1 MKTKLKKVTYNGLI
15 YTVEEMRLRN
25 NELFYRL
32 SGLDFYVK
40 ESECTHWI
48 SGWFYKFFQGKWSKL
63 FKN

>member
-15 YTVEEMRLRN
+15 YTVEDEAGN
-25 NELFYRL
+25 FYKL
-32 SGLDFYVK
+32 TANGWVK
-40 ESECTHWI
+40 KEDCTHWL

>member
-15 YTVEEMRLRN
+15 YTVEEKSKVMQW
-25 NELFYRL
+25 YKL
-32 SGLDFYVK
+32 SGIGWIRK
-40 ESECTHWI
+40 EDCAHWL